1 VELAE
6 EGGDRMTHQNEPAAQ
21 AYFARHAVGSL
32 VRGRVV
38 DVQPFGVFVELADGV
53 HGLVHES
60 EYTDRPE
67 VGTTVEAQILAMDPA
82 RARLSLRPV

>member
-1 VELAE
+1 
-6 EGGDRMTHQNEPAAQ
+6 MSHQNEPARAF
-21 AYFARHAVGSL
+21 FARHGVGSL

-38 DVQPFGVFVELADGV
+38 DVQPFGAFVELADGV

-60 EYTDRPE
+60 EWSDRPE
-67 VGTTVEAQILAMDPA
+67 LGTTVEAQILAVDPA